1 MAYFSGM
8 RLLARYLLPLLA
20 AAQLLLAAPA
30 MASVQTNADA
40 AVPCDHMAM
49 TGDHD
54 CPCCPDG
61 TESMKDCLTSCLL
74 AALIT
79 SDITPAVA
87 MTHAPT
93 EYVDADYRIPSPADP
108 PVKPPPI
115 A

>member
-1 MAYFSGM
+1 MTYFAGV
-8 RLLARYLLPLLA
+8 RRLARYLLPMLA
-20 AAQLLLAAPA
+20 AAQLLLAVPA
-30 MASVQTNADA
+30 MASVPANSDGAS
-40 AVPCDHMAM
+40 PCDHMAM

-79 SDITPAVA
+79 SDVAPVIAMAHVPA
-87 MTHAPT
+87 
-93 EYVDADYRIPSPADP
+93 EYVDAAYRIPSPADP

>member
-1 MAYFSGM
+1 MTYFADV
-8 RLLARYLLPLLA
+8 RRLARHLLPLLA
-20 AAQLLLAAPA
+20 AAQLLLAVPA
-30 MASVQTNADA
+30 MASVQVNADA
-40 AVPCDHMAM
+40 AVPCDHMVM

-79 SDITPAVA
+79 SDVAPAIA
-87 MTHAPT
+87 MTHMPA
-93 EYVDADYRIPSPADP
+93 EYVDAEIRIPSPADP